1 MRKILLL
8 SMLVCLSVCVNT
20 QTAYYE
26 SDSGPAAAVTVVPTG
41 IVLQLEG
48 RNPVTFSPMVMNNQ
62 FVVYSCGNANVTF
75 TLNMQSMVITMNGQN
90 YPYTLSKMENG
101 GNVQSWL

>member
-41 IVLQLEG
+41 IV
-48 RNPVTFSPMVMNNQ
+48 FS
-62 FVVYSCGNANVTF
+62 CLIAT
-75 TLNMQSMVITMNGQN
+75 
-90 YPYTLSKMENG
+90 
-101 GNVQSWL
+101 